1 MHPILLG
8 ILIGFLLTQVAV
20 FSTTL
25 YLHRELTHKAV
36 TFNPIINE
44 FFRFA
49 VWVTS
54 GIRPRQWVAVHRK
67 HHAHTDT
74 EEDPH
79 SPLVLGWKKVQL
91 MNVFLYRKAANDEKT
106 LANYAR
112 DLPQRTTDRLFYD
125 HAILGLGLLFTG
137 LVFSFGIA
145 AAGIA
150 FAFHAVL
157 YLGLSGSVNS
167 VAHHFGK
174 KSYGTNT
181 GTNVTW
187 LALLTAG
194 EGFHNHHHAAPTSAR
209 FSRRWFQADL
219 GWWVIKVLS
228 FLKLADIRHSD
239 VDKLANRTQKP
250 AHLAKI

>member
-8 ILIGFLLTQVAV
+8 IVVGFVITQVAV

-36 TFNPIINE
+36 MFHPVINE
-44 FFRFA
+44 IFRFA
-49 VWVTS
+49 VWISS

-74 EEDPH
+74 TEDPH
-79 SPLVLGWKKVQL
+79 SPKILGWKKVQL
-91 MNVFLYRKAANDEKT
+91 MNVFLYRKAANDDT
-106 LANYAR
+106 TVASYAR
-112 DLPQRTTDRLFYD
+112 DLPQRTTDRFFYD

-137 LVFSFGIA
+137 LVLLFGFVT
-145 AAGIA
+145 AGIA
-150 FAFHAVL
+150 FGFHAIL

-167 VAHHFGK
+167 IAHHFGRK
-174 KSYGTNT
+174 TFGTNS

-209 FSRRWFQADL
+209 FSRKWFQADP
-219 GWWVIKVLS
+219 GWWVIKILS
-228 FLKLADIRHSD
+228 SLKLADVRHSD
-239 VDKLANRTQKP
+239 VDKLANRVTKSSNFV
-250 AHLAKI
+250 KI

>member
-1 MHPILLG
+1 MHPVPAG
-8 ILIGFLLTQVAV
+8 ILVGFVVTQIAV

-36 TFNPIINE
+36 TFHPIINE
-44 FFRFA
+44 IFRFA

-74 EEDPH
+74 VEDPH

-91 MNVFLYRKAANDEKT
+91 MNVFLYRKAANDKKT
-106 LANYAR
+106 IESYAR

-125 HAILGLGLLFTG
+125 HALLGLGLLFVG
-137 LVFSFGIA
+137 LVFSFGIIA
-145 AAGIA
+145 AAVA

-167 VAHHFGK
+167 VAHHFGR
-174 KSYGTNT
+174 KSYETNS

-209 FSRRWFQADL
+209 FSRRWFQADP
-219 GWWVIKVLS
+219 GWWVIKILS
-228 FLKLADIRHSD
+228 FLKLARIRHSD
-239 VDKLANRTQKP
+239 VDKLASKTPNP
-250 AHLAKI
+250 SDLAKI

>member
-137 LVFSFGIA
+137 LVFSFGICLLYTSDA
-145 AAGIA
+145 AD
-150 FAFHAVL
+150 
-157 YLGLSGSVNS
+157 
-167 VAHHFGK
+167 
-174 KSYGTNT
+174 
-181 GTNVTW
+181 
-187 LALLTAG
+187 
-194 EGFHNHHHAAPTSAR
+194 E
-209 FSRRWFQADL
+209 
-219 GWWVIKVLS
+219 
-228 FLKLADIRHSD
+228 
-239 VDKLANRTQKP
+239 
-250 AHLAKI
+250 